1 MTNKILVIN
10 QHFYP
15 EVVATGQLL
24 LDLCEDLVRTRY
36 RVKVI
41 TRNPNGDLNK
51 NKVLIRLKLC

>member
-15 EVVATGQLL
+15 EVAATGQLL
-24 LDLCEDLVRTRY
+24 LDLCEDLVRVGY

-41 TRNPNGDLNK
+41 TGNLGNNW
-51 NKVLIRLKLC
+51 